1 MAIDIFAQIVSIGG
15 FLVGLVGV
23 GLIVMNIS
31 RGQSWRGGSALAV
44 AGFLIGALFFVIGE
58 GLLLVGPTERVVV
71 FNSLN
76 GELEEPRGPGIHV
89 IIPGVQQG
97 IRYDVS
103 QQSYTMSGT
112 VRENNLQGDDAIRAR
127 SVDGQ
132 EVQIDLTVIFSI
144 DPTNINTL
152 HRNWPLRNYVDGLLR
167 PTSRSIV
174 RDVVATLAAEEIYGG
189 SRELMQ
195 DQISE
200 RLVNQIAGQ
209 GILVTSVLVRDINF
223 STAFIEAIE
232 AKQVAQQELARA
244 QTEAQRRQTEARG
257 QADARIEQA
266 RGEAEAI
273 RVQAAAEADA
283 LRLVSEQIAANPN
296 LIQYLYVTNLTD
308 NVSVV
313 LVPSNSPFL
322 FDASSF
328 TNLGA
333 DFRAPTVPDITVPQ
347 QDGE

>member
-1 MAIDIFAQIVSIGG
+1 MAIDFFAQIASIGG

-31 RGQSWRGGSALAV
+31 RGQSWRTGSVMAV
-44 AGFLIGALFFVIGE
+44 AGFIIGVLFFIIGE

-71 FNSLN
+71 FNSVS
-76 GELEEPRGPGIHV
+76 GELEEARGPGIHV
-89 IIPGVQQG
+89 VIPGVQQT

-103 QQSYTMSGT
+103 QQTYTMSGT
-112 VRENNLQGDDAIRAR
+112 DTEGNLRGDDAIRAR

-132 EVQIDLTVIFSI
+132 EVQVDLTVIFNI
-144 DPTNINTL
+144 DPQNINTL
-152 HRNWPLRNYVDGLLR
+152 HTNWPLQNYVDGLLR

-174 RDVVATLAAEEIYGG
+174 RDVVALLAAEEIYGG
-189 SRELMQ
+189 SREIMQ
-195 DQISE
+195 DRIASE
-200 RLVNQIAGQ
+200 LTNQLVPQ
-209 GILVTSVLVRDINF
+209 GIAVTSVLVRDINF
-223 STAFIEAIE
+223 SDAFIEAIE
-232 AKQVAQQELARA
+232 AKQVAEQELARA
-244 QTEAQRRQTEARG
+244 QTDAQRRTTEARA
-257 QADARIEQA
+257 QADARIETA

-296 LIQYLYVTNLTD
+296 LIQYLYVTNLSD

-322 FDASSF
+322 FDASTF
-328 TNLGA
+328 TNLGTE
-333 DFRAPTVPDITVPQ
+333 FRAPEVPTQ
-347 QDGE
+347 QPNN

>member
-23 GLIVMNIS
+23 GLIAMNVS
-31 RGQSWRGGSALAV
+31 RGQSWRGGSVLAA
-44 AGFLIGALFFVIGE
+44 AGFIVGALFFIVGE

-71 FNSLN
+71 FNSLT
-76 GELEEPRGPGIHV
+76 GELEEARGPGIHV
-89 IIPGVQQG
+89 VIPGVQQG

-103 QQSYTMSGT
+103 QQSYTMSGSINEGNI
-112 VRENNLQGDDAIRAR
+112 RGDDAIRAR

-132 EVQIDLTVIFSI
+132 EVQVDLTVIFSI
-144 DPTNINTL
+144 DPVNINTL
-152 HRNWPLRNYVDGLLR
+152 HTNWPAQNYIDGLLR

-174 RDVVATLAAEEIYGG
+174 RDVVALLAAEEIYGG

-195 DQISE
+195 DQISQQ
-200 RLVNQIAGQ
+200 LVSQLEGQ
-209 GILVTSVLVRDINF
+209 GILVTSILVRDINF
-223 STAFIEAIE
+223 STAFIDAIE
-232 AKQVAQQELARA
+232 AKQVAEQELARA

-257 QADARIEQA
+257 LAEARIEEA

-296 LIQYLYVTNLTD
+296 LIQYLYVTNLSD
-308 NVSVV
+308 NVSIVM
-313 LVPSNSPFL
+313 VPSNSPFL
-322 FDASSF
+322 FDASTF
-328 TNLGA
+328 TDLGA
-333 DFRAPTVPDITVPQ
+333 DFRAPEAAPTD
-347 QDGE
+347 DGQ